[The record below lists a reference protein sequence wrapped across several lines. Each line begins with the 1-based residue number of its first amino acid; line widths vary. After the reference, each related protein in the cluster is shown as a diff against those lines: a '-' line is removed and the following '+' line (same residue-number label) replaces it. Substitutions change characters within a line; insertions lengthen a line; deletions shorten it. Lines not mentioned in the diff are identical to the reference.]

1 MPTRPKRP
9 RPRASL
15 RKIHDLL
22 YAANG
27 RQHWWPGDGAFEIMV
42 GAVLTQNTAWTNVE
56 KAIANLKQAKALSP
70 EAIVKA
76 HPRRLAAWLRPSG
89 YFNIKARRL
98 KSMCRWLMQQGG
110 VRNLA
115 KLPTHDL
122 RHALLDVHGIGPE
135 TADDILLYAFN
146 RPVFVIDAYTRRIFA
161 RLGLINGDES
171 YETLRNRFEGEL
183 GFSVPLFNEY
193 HALIVIHGK
202 DVCKKR
208 PLCGSCC
215 LTGECPY
222 AVSPEPAG
230 D

>member
-9 RPRASL
+9 RLRASL

-22 YAANG
+22 YATNG
-27 RQHWWPGDGAFEIMV
+27 RQHWWPGDGAFEVMV
-42 GAVLTQNTAWTNVE
+42 GAVLTQNTAWINVE
-56 KAIANLKQAKALSP
+56 RAIANLKQAKALSP

-98 KSMCRWLMQQGG
+98 KALCRWVMQQGG
-110 VRNLA
+110 VSRLA
-115 KLPTHDL
+115 KLATPEL
-122 RHALLDVHGIGPE
+122 RHALLGIHGIGPE

-161 RLGLINGDES
+161 RLGLIAGDEP
-171 YETLRNRFEGEL
+171 YETLRNRFEDEL
-183 GFSVPLFNEY
+183 GFSAALFNEY

-208 PLCGSCC
+208 PLCGICS
-215 LTGECPY
+215 LTDVCPS
-222 AVSPEPAG
+222 AVSHEPTG

>member
-9 RPRASL
+9 RPCASL

-27 RQHWWPGDGAFEIMV
+27 RQNWWPGDGVFEIMV

-56 KAIANLKQAKALSP
+56 KAIANLKKARALSP

-76 HPRRLAAWLRPSG
+76 HHRRLAAWLRPSG
-89 YFNIKARRL
+89 YFNIKAKRL
-98 KSMCRWLMQQGG
+98 RALCRWLIEQGG
-110 VRNLA
+110 VNSLT
-115 KLPTHDL
+115 KLPTSDL
-122 RHALLDVHGIGPE
+122 RHALLNVHGVGPE

-161 RLGLINGDES
+161 RLGLIVGDEP
-171 YETLRNRFEGEL
+171 YEILRNRFEDEL
-183 GFSVPLFNEY
+183 GFSAPLFNEY

-215 LTGECPY
+215 LTNGCPS